1 MYLSTNLKFLRERK
15 GVSQTDLAKT
25 LELSRTT
32 LIGYEKGVQPPFA
45 KLIRIAEYFK
55 VSLDALVRYNLTKL
69 SKFQLSEIERGMDV
83 DVTGQKL
90 RVLTTTTDKDG
101 NENIEMVATKAQ
113 AGYANGYGD
122 PDFVEKLPKFQL
134 PFLSKEKT
142 YRCFQIQG
150 DSMLPIPE
158 NAWVTGSYIQDWNGI
173 KNGTP
178 CIVVTKDDGVVFK
191 LVYPNLKEEKS
202 FQLVSSNRI
211 YEPYSISAEEVLE
224 IWQFETWNSFEVS

>member
-32 LIGYEKGVQPPFA
+32 LIGYEKGVQPPFQ
-45 KLIRIAEYFK
+45 KLIPMAEYFK
-55 VSLDALVRYNLTKL
+55 ISLDALIRYDLTKL
-69 SKFQLSEIERGMDV
+69 SAFQLSEIDRGMDV
-83 DVTGQKL
+83 DITGQKL
-90 RVLTTTTDKDG
+90 RLLTVTTDKDG

-122 PDFVEKLPKFQL
+122 PEFVEKLPKFQL
-134 PFLSKEKT
+134 PFLPKNRT
-142 YRCFQIQG
+142 YRCFQIKG

-158 NAWVTGSYIQDWNGI
+158 NAWVTGSFIQDWNDI

-191 LVYPNLKEEKS
+191 LVYPNLETDRT

-211 YEPYSISAEEVLE
+211 YQPYFISADEVLE
-224 IWQFETWNSFEVS
+224 IWKFETWNSFEVN

>member
-15 GVSQTDLAKT
+15 GISQTDLAKT

-32 LIGYEKGVQPPFA
+32 LIGYEKGVQPPFQ
-45 KLIRIAEYFK
+45 KLIPMAEYFK
-55 VSLDALVRYNLTKL
+55 ISLDALIRYDLTKL
-69 SKFQLSEIERGMDV
+69 SAFQLSEIDRGMDV
-83 DVTGQKL
+83 DITGQKL
-90 RVLTTTTDKDG
+90 RLLTVTTDQGG

-122 PDFVEKLPKFQL
+122 PEFVEKLPKFQL
-134 PFLSKEKT
+134 PFLPKNRT
-142 YRCFQIQG
+142 YRCFQIKG

-158 NAWVTGSYIQDWNGI
+158 NAWVTGSFIQDWNDI

-191 LVYPNLKEEKS
+191 LVYPNLETDRT

-211 YEPYSISAEEVLE
+211 YQPYFISADEVLE
-224 IWQFETWNSFEVS
+224 IWKFETWNSFEVN

>member
-1 MYLSTNLKFLRERK
+1 MFFSTNLKFLRERK
-15 GVSQTDLAKT
+15 GISQTDLAHS

-32 LIGYEKGVQPPFA
+32 LIGYEKGVQPPFP

-55 VSLDALVRYNLTKL
+55 ISLDALIRYDLTKL
-69 SKFQLSEIERGMDV
+69 SAFQLSEIERGMDV
-83 DVTGQKL
+83 DITGQKL
-90 RVLTTTTDKDG
+90 RVLITTSDRDG

-122 PDFVEKLPKFQL
+122 PEFMERLPKFRL
-134 PFLSKEKT
+134 PFLPKGKT
-142 YRCFQIQG
+142 YRCFQIKG

-158 NAWVTGSYIQDWNGI
+158 NAWVTGSFVQDWNHI

-178 CIVVTKDDGVVFK
+178 CVIVTKDDGVVFK
-191 LVYPNLKEEKS
+191 LIYPNLREGRS

-211 YEPYSISAEEVLE
+211 YEPYTIPAEDVLE

>member
-1 MYLSTNLKFLRERK
+1 MFLSTNLKFLRERK

-32 LIGYEKGVQPPFA
+32 LIGYEKSVQPPFA

-55 VSLDALVRYNLTKL
+55 ISLDALVRYDLTKL
-69 SKFQLSEIERGMDV
+69 SEFQLSEIERGMDV
-83 DVTGQKL
+83 DITGQKL

-122 PDFVEKLPKFQL
+122 PEFVEKLPKFQL

-142 YRCFQIQG
+142 YRCFQIKG

-158 NAWVTGSYIQDWNGI
+158 NAWVTGSFVQDWSSI

-178 CIVVTKDDGVVFK
+178 CIVVMKDDGVVFK
-191 LVYPNLKEEKS
+191 LVYPNLKEDKT
-202 FQLVSSNRI
+202 FQLVSSNRV
-211 YEPYSISAEEVLE
+211 YEPYIISAEEVLE

>member
-1 MYLSTNLKFLRERK
+1 MFLSTNLKFLRERK

-32 LIGYEKGVQPPFA
+32 LIGYEKGVQPPFV

-55 VSLDALVRYNLTKL
+55 ISLDALVRYDLTKL
-69 SKFQLSEIERGMDV
+69 SEFQLSEIERGMDV
-83 DVTGQKL
+83 DITGQKL

-113 AGYANGYGD
+113 AGYASGYGD

-142 YRCFQIQG
+142 YRCFQIKG

-158 NAWVTGSYIQDWNGI
+158 NAWVTGSFIQDWNSI

-211 YEPYSISAEEVLE
+211 YQPYTITAEEVLE

>member
-1 MYLSTNLKFLRERK
+1 MFFSTNLKFLRERK
-15 GVSQTDLAKT
+15 GVSQTDLART

-32 LIGYEKGVQPPFA
+32 LIGYEKGVQPPFP
-45 KLIRIAEYFK
+45 KLIRMAEYFK
-55 VSLDALVRYNLTKL
+55 ISLDALIRYDLRKL

-83 DVTGQKL
+83 DITGQKL
-90 RVLTTTTDKDG
+90 RLLTVTTDNQG

-134 PFLSKEKT
+134 PFLPKNRT
-142 YRCFQIQG
+142 YRCFQIKG

-158 NAWVTGSYIQDWNGI
+158 NAWVTGSFVQDWNEI

-178 CIVVTKDDGVVFK
+178 SIIITKDDGVVFK
-191 LVYPNLKEEKS
+191 LVYPNLENGNL
-202 FQLVSSNRI
+202 QLVSSNRI
-211 YEPYSISAEEVLE
+211 YQPYSISIEQVLE
-224 IWQFETWNSFEVS
+224 IWKFETWNSFEVS

>member
-1 MYLSTNLKFLRERK
+1 MYLSINLKFLRERK
-15 GVSQTDLAKT
+15 QISQTDLAKT

-45 KLIRIAEYFK
+45 KLIRMAEYFK
-55 VSLDALVRYNLTKL
+55 ISLDALIRYDLSKL
-69 SKFQLSEIERGMDV
+69 SAFQLSEIERGMDV
-83 DVTGQKL
+83 DITGQKL
-90 RVLTTTTDKDG
+90 RLLTVTTDNQG

-122 PDFVEKLPKFQL
+122 PEFVEKLPKFQL
-134 PFLSKEKT
+134 PFLPKNRT
-142 YRCFQIQG
+142 YRCFQIKG

-158 NAWVTGSYIQDWNGI
+158 NAWVTGSFIQDWNDI

-178 CIVVTKDDGVVFK
+178 CIVITKDDGVVFK
-191 LVYPNLKEEKS
+191 LLYNNLENGRS

-211 YEPYSISAEEVLE
+211 YKPYSISVENVLE
-224 IWQFETWNSFEVS
+224 IWKFETWNSFEVS

>member
-1 MYLSTNLKFLRERK
+1 MFFSTNLKFLRERK
-15 GVSQTDLAKT
+15 QISQTDLARS

-45 KLIRIAEYFK
+45 KLIRISGYFK
-55 VSLDALVRYNLTKL
+55 VSLDALIRYDLSKL
-69 SKFQLSEIERGMDV
+69 SAFQLSEIERGMDV
-83 DVTGQKL
+83 DITGQKL
-90 RVLTTTTDKDG
+90 RLLTVTTDNAG

-122 PDFVEKLPKFQL
+122 PEFVEKLPKFQL
-134 PFLSKEKT
+134 PFLPKNRT
-142 YRCFQIQG
+142 YRCFQIKG

-158 NAWVTGSYIQDWNGI
+158 NAWVTGSFVQDWSDI

-191 LVYPNLKEEKS
+191 LVYPNLPEKQ

-211 YEPYSISAEEVLE
+211 YQPYSISVEEVLE

>member
-1 MYLSTNLKFLRERK
+1 MFLSTNLKFLRERK

-32 LIGYEKGVQPPFA
+32 LIGYEKGVQPPFV
-45 KLIRIAEYFK
+45 KLIRMAEYFK
-55 VSLDALVRYNLTKL
+55 ISLDALIRYDLSKL
-69 SKFQLSEIERGMDV
+69 SAFQLSEIERGMDV
-83 DVTGQKL
+83 DITGQKL

-142 YRCFQIQG
+142 YRCFQIKG

-158 NAWVTGSYIQDWNGI
+158 NAWVTGSYIQDWNNI

-191 LVYPNLKEEKS
+191 LIYPNLKEEKS

-211 YEPYSISAEEVLE
+211 YQPYSISAEEVLE